1 MGAMRN
7 AEVAQLLNRIARLME
22 IKGENR
28 FKFQAF
34 ADASRRIDNWPEPI
48 EGLHAEGRLR
58 EIPGVGTSLARYISE
73 YLEGGHSPLLE
84 ELTTQFPLALLDLE
98 EIPGVGPKL
107 AVVLFHELGVRDL
120 DSLEQAISDGRL
132 QRLPRLGEKSARH
145 ILQGIKTVRQHSGR
159 ISLGIARPLAES
171 ILAHLQ
177 VLPAVQKA
185 EICGSLRRWKET
197 IGDIDVLV
205 ATDPK
210 GAEEV
215 MEIFT
220 HLPEVRQVLLCGPTK
235 SSVRVLHDLQVDL
248 RVVPHRCF
256 GAALQ
261 YFTGSQAH
269 NVRLRELA
277 IRAGLKLNEYGLFR
291 LLDDQSIAG
300 ENEEEVYAALGLP
313 WIPPELREDQG
324 EVEAA
329 QAERLPKLIEQA
341 DLVSDL
347 HLHSD
352 WSDGLDTARSMVEK
366 ARSMGYQYL
375 AFTDHGEVLEVAH
388 GLSLERFRAQRTA
401 LEALSQET
409 SFPILC
415 GVEANVLANG
425 SLDFPSAEMDA
436 FDWVIAGI
444 HTGLASSGGTANDRL
459 AEAMTGSKVD
469 LISHPSGRLI
479 GEREPYALDRAELFQ
494 AASLTRTALEIN
506 SHPKRL
512 DLRDIDARQAK
523 EAYHLPLAICSDAHS
538 TGELDHVRYGV
549 AVARRAWLT
558 KDDVLNTRPLEAL
571 QDWVA
576 RRRRAREA
584 AS

>member
-1 MGAMRN
+1 MRN
-7 AEVAQLLNRIARLME
+7 AEVAQLLDRIARLME

-28 FKFQAF
+28 FKFQSF
-34 ADASRRIDNWPEPI
+34 ADASRRIENWPEPI
-48 EGLHAEGRLR
+48 EALHAEGRLR
-58 EIPGVGTSLARYISE
+58 EIPGVGISLARCISE
-73 YLEGGHSPLLE
+73 YLEAGHSTLLE
-84 ELTTQFPLALLDLE
+84 ELIAQFPLALLDLE
-98 EIPGVGPKL
+98 EISGVGPKL
-107 AVVLFHELGVRDL
+107 AAVLYHELGVSDL
-120 DSLEQAISDGRL
+120 DSLEQAILDGRL

-145 ILQGIKTVRQHSGR
+145 ILQGIQTVRQRSGR
-159 ISLGIARPLAES
+159 TPLGIARPLAES
-171 ILAHLQ
+171 ILVHLQ
-177 VLPAVQKA
+177 AIPAVQKA

-197 IGDIDVLV
+197 IGDLDVLV
-205 ATDPK
+205 AADPK
-210 GAEEV
+210 RAEEV

-235 SSVRVLHDLQVDL
+235 SSVRILHDLQVDL
-248 RVVPHRCF
+248 RVVSPQSF

-300 ENEEEVYAALGLP
+300 ESEDEVYAALGLP

-329 QAERLPKLIEQA
+329 QGGRLPKLIEQA

-352 WSDGLDTARSMVEK
+352 WSDGLDSVQAMVEK
-366 ARSMGYQYL
+366 ARSMGYKYL
-375 AFTDHGEVLEVAH
+375 AFTDHGEVLGVAH

-409 SFPILC
+409 GFPILC
-415 GVEANVLANG
+415 GLEANILADG
-425 SLDFPSAEMDA
+425 SLDFPSSQMDA
-436 FDWVIAGI
+436 FDWVVAGI

-459 AEAMTGSKVD
+459 SKAMASGKVD

-479 GEREPYALDRAELFQ
+479 GEREPYALDRAALFQ

-523 EAYHLPLAICSDAHS
+523 EAYHLPLAICSDAHN
-538 TGELDHVRYGV
+538 TGELNHVRYGV

-558 KDDVLNTRPLEAL
+558 KDDVLNARPLETL
-571 QDWVA
+571 MEWVA
-576 RRRRAREA
+576 WRRQAQET